1 MEDQYVYL
9 MYIYHDRKPKAS
21 QNGELGLK
29 LNGWAAVRVRVNR
42 DCKTNSITLDKEWSQ
57 FNK

>member
-42 DCKTNSITLDKEWSQ
+42 DCKTITLDKEWSQ